1 MYSLRPIRI
10 LAEKHTGDQLIN
22 VSAQKVI
29 IIIPVVVWPGI
40 QFYGETIR
48 ISDFPKFKNQKASP
62 SGRLV
67 FFGKRLVCS
76 RAREQSFLTPPLYSF
91 ETFKFYCTV
100 LKRNPSLKTQNP
112 QKICKTLLT
121 NILTQGFHN
130 ALAQRCPQSA
140 QLDPVLSRT
149 ALSIFYL

>member
-10 LAEKHTGDQLIN
+10 LAEKHAGDQLIN

-76 RAREQSFLTPPLYSF
+76 RVREQSFLTPPLYSF
-91 ETFKFYCTV
+91 ETFK
-100 LKRNPSLKTQNP
+100 
-112 QKICKTLLT
+112 LLISD
-121 NILTQGFHN
+121 NK
-130 ALAQRCPQSA
+130 PQSKNTKPPENL
-140 QLDPVLSRT
+140 QHPSYKYSNSGLSQCISS
-149 ALSIFYL
+149 ALSAKCSA